1 MSVTSDLADV
11 PVVDNHCHSVIRDQS
26 HQGVESWR
34 GWFTESPDAHTRA
47 FDVTSTVFYA
57 RLITELAKF
66 HQVPATE
73 EAVLAAR
80 AGLSPETLTARMLTA
95 ANLEALVVDTGLPD
109 PNVSLSVPELATA
122 AGSRSASLLRLE
134 LTFQRLVA
142 SSSTYDELV
151 EAVRDELQDA
161 RGQGWAG
168 WKTVVAYRTGLAIR
182 RWDRYDARMAFGAAR
197 AEVDRTGAVRLGYK
211 PLLDELLHLAFT
223 IAAAEE
229 LPVQAHVGYGDP
241 DADLRLANPLLL
253 RDVFEQ
259 RAYRGMPLVLLH
271 SCWPFVREGA
281 YLASVYGNAW
291 LDLSY
296 AIPFLSRGE
305 LRQLTR
311 AALGAAPASRLM
323 YSSDGAHAPELHW
336 MGAHEGRRQIG
347 GTLDELVADGD
358 LTPDQARHVGE
369 RVLRDN
375 ALGLYGIGP
384 RSGAQGADG

>member
-1 MSVTSDLADV
+1 MSEKIDLTDV
-11 PVVDNHCHSVIRDQS
+11 RVVDNHCHSVSRDQS
-26 HQGVESWR
+26 DQGVAAWR
-34 GWFTESPDAHTRA
+34 GQFTESPDPQTRSV
-47 FDVTSTVFYA
+47 DVASTVFYA
-57 RLITELAKF
+57 RMIAELARF
-66 HQVPATE
+66 YQVPATE
-73 EAVLAAR
+73 EDVLAAR
-80 AGLSPETLTARMLTA
+80 AAQSSEALTGRMLA
-95 ANLEALVVDTGLPD
+95 AADLEAIVVDTGLPD
-109 PNVSLSVPELATA
+109 PNVSLSVPELAAA
-122 AGSRSASLLRLE
+122 AGARSASLLRLE

-142 SSSTYDELV
+142 TSTTYDELI

-168 WKTVVAYRTGLAIR
+168 WKTVVAYRTGLAIQ
-182 RWDRYDARMAFGAAR
+182 RWDRYDARMAFGEAR
-197 AEVDRTGAVRLGYK
+197 AEVERTGSVRLGYK
-211 PLLDELLHLAFT
+211 PLLDELLHVAFT

-259 RAYRGMPLVLLH
+259 PAYRGMPLVLLH

-281 YLASVYGNAW
+281 YLAAVYGNAW

-311 AALGAAPASRLM
+311 AAFGTAPTSRLM

-347 GTLDELVADGD
+347 SLLDELVADGD
-358 LTPDQARHVGE
+358 LAPDQARRVGE
-369 RVLRDN
+369 QVLRDN
-375 ALGLYGIGP
+375 ALELYGFNARPSQTGV
-384 RSGAQGADG
+384 SG